1 MIIMQGHIVVGSNM
15 KKKKLFFG
23 LGLAAVFTTLIIW
36 VLWSNTALELNK
48 ITVESSNIP
57 QAFDGYIIAHVSDL
71 HNAEIGESNETI
83 INMLREVKPDM
94 IAMTGDIV
102 DSIKSG
108 EDVAYDFIKKAA
120 EVAPCYYV
128 TGNHEPRSSEKLAIL
143 EDKLNEFG
151 VDFLHDEKI
160 ALELN
165 GDKITLA
172 GVGGAYSKVNNL
184 DDILN
189 NLIEEEDD
197 YTILLAHRP
206 DFFDMYV
213 ESGADLVLSGHA
225 HGGQFRLPLIGGLYA
240 PGQGFFPEYD
250 SGIYTEENTSMI
262 VSRGIG
268 NSAFPLR
275 FNNRPEIILVELKYT
290 DPS

>member
-1 MIIMQGHIVVGSNM
+1 M
-15 KKKKLFFG
+15 KKIRLFFG
-23 LGLAAVFTTLIIW
+23 LGFAAVFIMLLIWIFW
-36 VLWSNTALELNK
+36 ANTALELNK

-57 QAFDGYIIAHVSDL
+57 KAFDGYIIAHVSDL
-71 HNAEIGESNETI
+71 HNAEIGEGNETI
-83 INMLREVKPDM
+83 INMLSEAKPDM

-108 EDVAYDFIKKAA
+108 EDVAYDFVRKAA
-120 EVAPCYYV
+120 EIAPCYYV
-128 TGNHEPRSSEKLAIL
+128 TGNHEPKSPEKLAIL

-151 VDFLHDEKI
+151 VVFLHDEKI

-165 GDKITLA
+165 EDKINVS

-189 NLIEEEDD
+189 NLIEEEDA

-206 DFFDMYV
+206 DFFDIYV

-225 HGGQFRLPLIGGLYA
+225 HGGQFRLPVIGGLYA

-268 NSAFPLR
+268 NSAFPIR
-275 FNNRPEIILVELKYT
+275 FNNRPEIILIELKYT